1 MPAIPYL
8 TKSTET
14 ALSQVPSSY
23 RERAEALGL
32 PTTRALR
39 RIVVKAA
46 PPGIVTGL
54 LVAIAI
60 SVSKTAPP
68 LLTANWSLNEPS
80 LQNVMNAP
88 VRHLTFRVWT
98 FFKSPYKAQQY
109 LAYDAALPLFVLV
122 LIIILGRMV
131 VALFR
136 RNAE

>member
-1 MPAIPYL
+1 
-8 TKSTET
+8 
-14 ALSQVPSSY
+14 VPSSY
-23 RERAEALGL
+23 GQRAEALGL

-109 LAYDAALPLFVLV
+109 LAYDAALLLFVLV